1 MNDQTEQLLAL
12 QEKAKW
18 AEKYSVEKSD
28 ILLQALRL
36 AESLQDAQATTKIR
50 GEYIEC
56 LNFQGRIA
64 EGYPHFSILISQ
76 LDEPNTNLGTLEK
89 LSILWKYKWFLSSLP
104 KFPNIPKAQIL
115 DILGDME
122 RRYLQY
128 SALTQSTVYFYKD
141 AVYSDMGDLET
152 AQECRAKY
160 EASEIIDFNFLT
172 LSDCDACIND
182 SKVGNYLLAGHW
194 EQAIQFAQPI
204 LSGEKKCESV
214 PKRTYFK
221 VALAFVKMG
230 QMDEAAL
237 YFEKGMQLLKDER
250 IELDMHRRSI
260 CYLVYTGQWERAL
273 AVFERHFLEALNVLH
288 KSDTFHFYSAGVL
301 LFRYIARTQQQV
313 NMHIPDNPL
322 LYQPD
327 GIYNVPEVVQLLDTA
342 VQEIAVQFDNRNEN
356 DYYSRVLTGFY
367 AHFMPVE

>member
-1 MNDQTEQLLAL
+1 MNDQAELLAL
-12 QEKAKW
+12 QEKASW
-18 AEKYSVEKSD
+18 AEKHSVEKSD

-36 AESLQDAQATTKIR
+36 AESLQDTQASTKIR
-50 GEYIEC
+50 GEYIDC
-56 LNFQGRIA
+56 LCFQGRLA
-64 EGYPHFSILISQ
+64 EAYPHFSILISQ
-76 LDEPNTNLGTLEK
+76 LDEPNANFGTLEE

-128 SALTQSTVYFYKD
+128 SALTQSTIYYYKD
-141 AVYSDMGDLET
+141 AVYSAMGDLET
-152 AQECRAKY
+152 ALEYRAKY
-160 EASEIIDFNFLT
+160 EASEILDFNWLT
-172 LSDCDACIND
+172 LSDCDACIQD
-182 SKVGNYLLAGHW
+182 SKVGSFLLAGNW

-221 VALAFVKMG
+221 VALAFAKMG
-230 QMDEAAL
+230 QMDKAAL
-237 YFEKGMQLLKDER
+237 YFEKGIQLLKDER
-250 IELDMHRRSI
+250 IELDAHRRSI
-260 CYLVYTGQWERAL
+260 CYLVYTGQWEQAL
-273 AVFERHFLEALNVLH
+273 AVFERHFPETLDILH

-313 NMHIPDNPL
+313 NMHIPDNPF
-322 LYQPD
+322 LYQSD

-342 VQEIAVQFDNRNEN
+342 VQEIAAQFDNRNEN

>member
-36 AESLQDAQATTKIR
+36 AESLQDAQTTTKIR
-50 GEYIEC
+50 GEYIDC
-56 LNFQGRIA
+56 LCFQGRLA
-64 EGYPHFSILISQ
+64 DAYPHFSILISQ
-76 LDEPNTNLGTLEK
+76 LDDPNANLGTLEE
-89 LSILWKYKWFLSSLP
+89 LSILWKYKWFLNSLP
-104 KFPNIPKAQIL
+104 TFPNIPKAQIL
-115 DILGDME
+115 DIMDDME

-128 SALTQSTVYFYKD
+128 GALTQSTVYYYKD
-141 AVYSDMGDLET
+141 SVYSDMGDLET
-152 AQECRAKY
+152 ALEYRAKY
-160 EASEIIDFNFLT
+160 EASEIIDFNWLT
-172 LSDCDACIND
+172 LSDCSACISD
-182 SKVGNYLLAGHW
+182 SKVGNSLLVGNW
-194 EQAIQFAQPI
+194 EQALQFAQPI

-221 VALAFVKMG
+221 VALAFVKTG
-230 QMDEAAL
+230 QKDEAAL

-250 IELDMHRRSI
+250 IELDAHRRSI

-273 AVFERHFLEALNVLH
+273 AVFERHFPEALNVLH

-301 LFRYIARTQQQV
+301 LFRYIARTQNQIE
-313 NMHIPDNPL
+313 MRLPDNAL
-322 LYQPD
+322 LYQSD
-327 GIYNVPEVVQLLDTA
+327 GTYNVPEVVQLLDTA
-342 VQEIAVQFDNRNEN
+342 VQEIAAQFDNRNEN

-367 AHFMPVE
+367 PHFMPVE